1 MTISIITS
9 LHKYINTSL
18 EIIYSGADG
27 QHKQC
32 DVHLYGQFKGM
43 MGNPDSQEAHME
55 LSKVKTSGIVL
66 KKFYLYEE

>member
-9 LHKYINTSL
+9 LHKDVNTSL

-27 QHKQC
+27 QNKQC
-32 DVHLYGQFKGM
+32 VHLYGQFKGM
-43 MGNPDSQEAHME
+43 VGNPDSQKAHME

-66 KKFYLYEE
+66 KKFYLCEE